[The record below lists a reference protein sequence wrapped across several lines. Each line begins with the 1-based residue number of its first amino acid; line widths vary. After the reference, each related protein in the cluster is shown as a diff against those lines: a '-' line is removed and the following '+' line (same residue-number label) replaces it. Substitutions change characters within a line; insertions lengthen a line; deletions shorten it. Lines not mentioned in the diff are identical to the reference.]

1 MTYLS
6 CWLKWLSLGSFMV
19 IAPTSLA
26 LAKPAL
32 SPSVPHVAQ
41 TSQANLSQHFQAL
54 DIEGSIIIYDLNQ
67 NLTHQHNP
75 ERNATPFLPA
85 STFKILNSLI
95 ALETG
100 VIANDLSILTWD
112 GVNRSIPAWNR
123 DHNMRTA
130 FPASTVWFYQVLAR
144 RIGHER
150 MQQWVAAANYG
161 NQTIGGNE
169 AIDTFWLNGDL
180 RITPQEQIQFLQRL
194 QSNDLPFSED
204 TIAIVKDIMIVERTP
219 DYTIRAKTGWALAGE
234 VGWYVG
240 YVEQSE
246 NTYFF
251 ATNIDIRD
259 QADLKN
265 RAEVTRRS
273 LETLQLL

>member
-6 CWLKWLSLGSFMV
+6 CWLKWLALGSFV
-19 IAPTSLA
+19 AIAPTSLA

-32 SPSVPHVAQ
+32 SPSVSHVAQ
-41 TSQANLSQHFQAL
+41 TSQANFSQHFQAL
-54 DIEGSIIIYDLNQ
+54 DIEGAIIIYDLNQ

-75 ERNATPFLPA
+75 KRNATPFLPA
-85 STFKILNSLI
+85 STFKVLNSLI

-144 RIGHER
+144 RIGYER
-150 MQQWVAAANYG
+150 MQQWAAAADYG
-161 NQTIGGNE
+161 NQNIGSND

-194 QSNDLPFSED
+194 ESNDLPFSED
-204 TIAIVKDIMIVERTP
+204 TIATVKDIMIVEHTP
-219 DYTIRAKTGWALAGE
+219 DYTIRAKTGWALVGE

-240 YVEQSE
+240 YVEQNE